1 MDPPPPLPNG
11 ADPPPPPPPI
21 PGLPPG
27 AASML
32 ADVAARVAAVDPPPP
47 LPDAAAPSPP
57 PATAPG
63 DLPPHA
69 ASLLAGLASKTAAIG
84 IVGLGYV
91 GLPLAVT
98 VHAAGLPVIAYDAD
112 SAKVAALRAGRSYI
126 RHIHGETVAALA
138 VSSRFTAT
146 ASMADLSAAAV
157 VVLCLPTPVGGHNE
171 PDMSYVAGAA
181 AALRGVLAEGSLV
194 VLESTT
200 YPGATDEEL
209 VAILTDDRS
218 GGGGETGGA
227 TSTGR
232 SPRGAEGRA
241 FTTGPPGLLD
251 GGVTPAAAASGV
263 AHPAAVA
270 AAVLASPQ
278 RPPPLVAA
286 DGGFAAE
293 TAKGGTLARPPPLS
307 PPPLPSL
314 PRLVLGSS
322 LFLAYSPER
331 EDPGNATHTNASVP
345 KLVGG
350 VDAVSGDLAVAFYAA
365 AGFASPVR
373 VSSARVAE
381 CAKLVENTFRAVNIA
396 LVNELKLVFTRL
408 GVDVW
413 EVLGA
418 AETKPFGYM
427 RFDPGPGIGGH
438 CIPVDPWYLAW
449 KAREVGG
456 GCAFIELAAA
466 TNAAMPA
473 AVVGAV
479 STALNGRRLAVNG
492 SVVLLV
498 GVAYKAGVDDVR
510 EAPALVIWDQ
520 LAALGAAVR
529 YHDPYVPVMPPTRR
543 RPGLAGV
550 ASVPWTPASLVGVD
564 AVVVVTHHP
573 CLAPWA
579 ALDGYRGPVID
590 TRNCVPTGMG
600 LDIVRA

>member
-1 MDPPPPLPNG
+1 
-11 ADPPPPPPPI
+11 
-21 PGLPPG
+21 
-27 AASML
+27 ML
-32 ADVAARVAAVDPPPP
+32 APPAR
-47 LPDAAAPSPP
+47 LPP
-57 PATAPG
+57 PA
-63 DLPPHA
+63 
-69 ASLLAGLASKTAAIG
+69 
-84 IVGLGYV
+84 
-91 GLPLAVT
+91 
-98 VHAAGLPVIAYDAD
+98 DAD
-112 SAKVAALRAGRSYI
+112 
-126 RHIHGETVAALA
+126 
-138 VSSRFTAT
+138 
-146 ASMADLSAAAV
+146 
-157 VVLCLPTPVGGHNE
+157 GG
-171 PDMSYVAGAA
+171 
-181 AALRGVLAEGSLV
+181 
-194 VLESTT
+194 T
-200 YPGATDEEL
+200 
-209 VAILTDDRS
+209 
-218 GGGGETGGA
+218 
-227 TSTGR
+227 
-232 SPRGAEGRA
+232 
-241 FTTGPPGLLD
+241 
-251 GGVTPAAAASGV
+251 
-263 AHPAAVA
+263 AVA
-270 AAVLASPQ
+270 AAAANGDAPG
-278 RPPPLVAA
+278 RPPPFTAPEPAA
-286 DGGFAAE
+286 
-293 TAKGGTLARPPPLS
+293 P
-307 PPPLPSL
+307 L
-314 PRLVLGSS
+314 PRLVLGVT

-350 VDAVSGDLAVAFYAA
+350 VDAVSGDLAVAFYTA

-381 CAKLVENTFRAVNIA
+381 CAKLVENIFRAVNIA

-413 EVLGA
+413 EVLAA

-479 STALNGRRLAVNG
+479 STALNGRRRAVNG

-529 YHDPYVPVMPPTRR
+529 YHDPYVPVLPLTRR
-543 RPGLAGV
+543 RPHLAGV
-550 ASVPWTPASLVGVD
+550 ASVRWTPASLDEVD

-590 TRNCVPTGMG
+590 TRNCVPSGMG

>member
-1 MDPPPPLPNG
+1 MDPPPP
-11 ADPPPPPPPI
+11 ARASDPPP
-21 PGLPPG
+21 
-27 AASML
+27 
-32 ADVAARVAAVDPPPP
+32 AD
-47 LPDAAAPSPP
+47 
-57 PATAPG
+57 T
-63 DLPPHA
+63 PPHA
-69 ASLLAGLASKTAAIG
+69 AALLSGLADKTAAIG
-84 IVGLGYV
+84 IIGLGYV

-98 VHAAGLPVIAYDAD
+98 VHAAGLPVLAYDAD
-112 SAKVAALRAGRSYI
+112 ASKIEALAAGRSYI
-126 RHIHGETVAALA
+126 RHIPSETVAALA
-138 VSSRFTAT
+138 ASPRFTPTAT
-146 ASMADLSAAAV
+146 LDDLSAAAV

-171 PDMSYVAGAA
+171 PDMSYVVGAA
-181 AALRGVLAEGSLV
+181 RALRGVLADGALV

-209 VAILTDDRS
+209 AAILTGDR
-218 GGGGETGGA
+218 GGGDAPAGPAAAAAVGALERRRSRSPGGTGGVAA
-227 TSTGR
+227 T
-232 SPRGAEGRA
+232 P
-241 FTTGPPGLLD
+241 GPPGLLG
-251 GGVTPAAAASGV
+251 GGVTPVPAAAGV

-270 AAVLASPQ
+270 AAVLGAPAGALPSAGT
-278 RPPPLVAA
+278 PPAA
-286 DGGFAAE
+286 DRAA
-293 TAKGGTLARPPPLS
+293 AAGALCGAANGAPPAAP
-307 PPPLPSL
+307 
-314 PRLVLGSS
+314 PRLVLGST

-381 CAKLVENTFRAVNIA
+381 CAKLVENIFRAVNIA

-466 TNAAMPA
+466 TNAAMPG

-479 STALNGRRLAVNG
+479 STALNGRRRAVNG
-492 SVVLLV
+492 SIVLLV

-510 EAPALVIWDQ
+510 EAPALVIWEQ
-520 LAALGAAVR
+520 LAALGATVR
-529 YHDPYVPVMPPTRR
+529 YHDPYVPVMPRTRR
-543 RPGLAGV
+543 RPALAGV
-550 ASVPWTPASLVGVD
+550 ASVSWTAEALVGVD
-564 AVVVVTHHP
+564 AVVVVTHHQ

-579 ALDGYRGPVID
+579 ALDGYTGPVID
-590 TRNCVPTGMG
+590 TRNCVPGGMG

>member
-1 MDPPPPLPNG
+1 MLAMMDAAPTPLPAAAAVPAAPG
-11 ADPPPPPPPI
+11 
-21 PGLPPG
+21 GLPRH
-27 AASML
+27 AAALLASL
-32 ADVAARVAAVDPPPP
+32 ADKTVAV
-47 LPDAAAPSPP
+47 
-57 PATAPG
+57 
-63 DLPPHA
+63 
-69 ASLLAGLASKTAAIG
+69 G
-84 IVGLGYV
+84 IIGLGYV

-98 VHAAGLPVIAYDAD
+98 THAAGLRVIAYDAD
-112 SAKVAALRAGRSYI
+112 ASKVEALRAGRSYI
-126 RHIHGETVAALA
+126 RHIPGHTTASLAA
-138 VSSRFTAT
+138 SPRFTPT
-146 ASMADLSAAAV
+146 SSLADLTAAAV

-171 PDMSYVAGAA
+171 PDMSYVTGAA
-181 AALRGVLAEGSLV
+181 AALRGVLAEGALV

-209 VAILTDDRS
+209 VSILTDDRS
-218 GGGGETGGA
+218 GEGGRAEVGEGGGT
-227 TSTGR
+227 TPICRRSR
-232 SPRGAEGRA
+232 SPGTAQGGVVSP
-241 FTTGPPGLLD
+241 GPPGLLD
-251 GGVTPAAAASGV
+251 GGVTPAAAAAGV

-270 AAVLASPQ
+270 AAVLGPPP
-278 RPPPLVAA
+278 RPPFAVAT
-286 DGGFAAE
+286 DGGTTAGAAN
-293 TAKGGTLARPPPLS
+293 GGTNPEHPPTKS
-307 PPPLPSL
+307 VPPLPPPPL
-314 PRLVLGSS
+314 PRLVLGTT

-331 EDPGNATHTNASVP
+331 EDPGNATYTNASVP

-350 VDAVSGDLAVAFYAA
+350 VDAVSGDLAVAFYTA

-396 LVNELKLVFTRL
+396 LVNELKLVFSRL

-413 EVLGA
+413 EVLA
-418 AETKPFGYM
+418 AADTKPFGYM

-479 STALNGRRLAVNG
+479 STALNGRRRAVNG
-492 SVVLLV
+492 STVLLV

-520 LAALGAAVR
+520 LVALGALVC
-529 YHDPYVPVMPPTRR
+529 YHDPYVPVLPPTRR
-543 RPGLAGV
+543 RPALAGV

-564 AVVVVTHHP
+564 AVVVVTYHR

-579 ALDGYRGPVID
+579 ALTGYTGPVID

>member
-1 MDPPPPLPNG
+1 MHAAPSSPPPPG
-11 ADPPPPPPPI
+11 
-21 PGLPPG
+21 G
-27 AASML
+27 
-32 ADVAARVAAVDPPPP
+32 
-47 LPDAAAPSPP
+47 
-57 PATAPG
+57 
-63 DLPPHA
+63 LPPHA
-69 ASLLAGLASKTAAIG
+69 AALLAGLAAKTAAVG
-84 IVGLGYV
+84 IIGLGYV

-112 SAKVAALRAGRSYI
+112 AAKVGALSAGRSYI
-126 RHIHGETVAALA
+126 RHIPEETVAALA
-138 VSSRFTAT
+138 RSPRFTPT
-146 ASMADLSAAAV
+146 ARLADLAAAAV

-181 AALRGVLAEGSLV
+181 AALRGVLAEGALV

-209 VAILTDDRS
+209 AAILTDDRS
-218 GGGGETGGA
+218 GGVT
-227 TSTGR
+227 
-232 SPRGAEGRA
+232 P
-241 FTTGPPGLLD
+241 GPPGLLD
-251 GGVTPAAAASGV
+251 GAVTPAAAAAGV

-270 AAVLASPQ
+270 AAVLAPPARLPPPADADGGTAVAAAAANGDAPG
-278 RPPPLVAA
+278 RPPPFTAPEPAA
-286 DGGFAAE
+286 
-293 TAKGGTLARPPPLS
+293 P
-307 PPPLPSL
+307 L
-314 PRLVLGSS
+314 PRLVLGVT

-350 VDAVSGDLAVAFYAA
+350 VDAVSGDLAVAFYTA

-381 CAKLVENTFRAVNIA
+381 CAKLVENIFRAVNIA

-413 EVLGA
+413 EVLAA

-479 STALNGRRLAVNG
+479 STALNGRRRAVNG

-529 YHDPYVPVMPPTRR
+529 YHDPYVPVLPLTRR
-543 RPGLAGV
+543 RPHLAGV
-550 ASVPWTPASLVGVD
+550 ASVRWTPASLDEVD

-590 TRNCVPTGMG
+590 TRNCVPSGMG

>member
-1 MDPPPPLPNG
+1 MHAAPSSPPPPG
-11 ADPPPPPPPI
+11 
-21 PGLPPG
+21 G
-27 AASML
+27 
-32 ADVAARVAAVDPPPP
+32 
-47 LPDAAAPSPP
+47 
-57 PATAPG
+57 
-63 DLPPHA
+63 LPPHA
-69 ASLLAGLASKTAAIG
+69 AALLAGLAAKTAAVG
-84 IVGLGYV
+84 IIGLGYV

-112 SAKVAALRAGRSYI
+112 AAKVGALSAGRSYI
-126 RHIHGETVAALA
+126 RHIPEETVAALA
-138 VSSRFTAT
+138 RSPRFTPT
-146 ASMADLSAAAV
+146 ARLADLAAAAV

-181 AALRGVLAEGSLV
+181 AALRGVLAEGALV

-209 VAILTDDRS
+209 AAILTDDRS
-218 GGGGETGGA
+218 GGGAGEAGEAVGGGGGGPKTPA
-227 TSTGR
+227 GRRGR
-232 SPRGAEGRA
+232 SPGGAEGGGGV
-241 FTTGPPGLLD
+241 TPGPPGLLD
-251 GGVTPAAAASGV
+251 GAVTPAAAAAGV

-270 AAVLASPQ
+270 AAVLAPPARLPPPADADGGTAVAAAAANGDAPG
-278 RPPPLVAA
+278 RPPPFTAPEPAA
-286 DGGFAAE
+286 
-293 TAKGGTLARPPPLS
+293 P
-307 PPPLPSL
+307 L
-314 PRLVLGSS
+314 PRLVLGVT

-350 VDAVSGDLAVAFYAA
+350 VDAVSGDLAVAFYTA

-381 CAKLVENTFRAVNIA
+381 CAKLVENIFRAVNIA

-413 EVLGA
+413 EVLAA

-479 STALNGRRLAVNG
+479 STALNGRRRAVNG

-529 YHDPYVPVMPPTRR
+529 YHDPYVPVLPLTRR
-543 RPGLAGV
+543 RPHLAGV
-550 ASVPWTPASLVGVD
+550 ASVRWTPASLDEVD

-590 TRNCVPTGMG
+590 TRNCVPSGMG

>member
-1 MDPPPPLPNG
+1 M
-11 ADPPPPPPPI
+11 
-21 PGLPPG
+21 
-27 AASML
+27 
-32 ADVAARVAAVDPPPP
+32 
-47 LPDAAAPSPP
+47 
-57 PATAPG
+57 
-63 DLPPHA
+63 
-69 ASLLAGLASKTAAIG
+69 
-84 IVGLGYV
+84 
-91 GLPLAVT
+91 
-98 VHAAGLPVIAYDAD
+98 
-112 SAKVAALRAGRSYI
+112 
-126 RHIHGETVAALA
+126 
-138 VSSRFTAT
+138 
-146 ASMADLSAAAV
+146 
-157 VVLCLPTPVGGHNE
+157 
-171 PDMSYVAGAA
+171 AA
-181 AALRGVLAEGSLV
+181 AAANGDA
-194 VLESTT
+194 
-200 YPGATDEEL
+200 PG
-209 VAILTDDRS
+209 
-218 GGGGETGGA
+218 
-227 TSTGR
+227 
-232 SPRGAEGRA
+232 
-241 FTTGPPGLLD
+241 
-251 GGVTPAAAASGV
+251 
-263 AHPAAVA
+263 
-270 AAVLASPQ
+270 
-278 RPPPLVAA
+278 RPPPFTAPEPAA
-286 DGGFAAE
+286 
-293 TAKGGTLARPPPLS
+293 P
-307 PPPLPSL
+307 L
-314 PRLVLGSS
+314 PRLVLGVT

-350 VDAVSGDLAVAFYAA
+350 VDAVSGDLAVAFYTA

-381 CAKLVENTFRAVNIA
+381 CAKLVENIFRAVNIA

-413 EVLGA
+413 EVLAA

-479 STALNGRRLAVNG
+479 STALNGRRRAVNG

-529 YHDPYVPVMPPTRR
+529 YHDPYVPVLPLTRR
-543 RPGLAGV
+543 RPHLAGV
-550 ASVPWTPASLVGVD
+550 ASVRWTPASLDEVD

-590 TRNCVPTGMG
+590 TRNCVPSGMG